1 MLKSLIRTALFA
13 GLLLVPTTVSA
24 DILAHIDIS
33 EQRLHLYV
41 DGKKTETWKVSTG
54 KNRGWTP
61 TGTYKPYW
69 LNRHH
74 RSSLFRNAPMPYSVF
89 FKGDYAIHGTNQI
102 KRLGTPASHGCV
114 RLHPKHAA
122 VLFKLILK
130 RGKAKT
136 AIRITN

>member
-1 MLKSLIRTALFA
+1 MLRMISGGLLFA
-13 GLLLVPTTVSA
+13 ASAFLPANASA

-41 DGKKTETWKVSTG
+41 DGNKRETWPVSTG
-54 KNRGWTP
+54 LKRNWTP
-61 TGTYKPYW
+61 TGTFKPYW

-89 FKGDYAIHGTNQI
+89 FKGHYAIHGTNQI

-122 VLFKLILK
+122 VLFNLILK
-130 RGKAKT
+130 RGKAST
-136 AIRITN
+136 AIRITD